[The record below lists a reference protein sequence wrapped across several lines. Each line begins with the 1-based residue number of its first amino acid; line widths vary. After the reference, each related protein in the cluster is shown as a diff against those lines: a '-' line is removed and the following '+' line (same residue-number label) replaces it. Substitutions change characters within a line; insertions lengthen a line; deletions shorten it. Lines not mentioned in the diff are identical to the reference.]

1 MSHIT
6 RVEDNI
12 LIDEDERG
20 HVRVWFQ
27 VFFRRELATDSMTAE
42 LISPFAPSQKQPI
55 QEV

>member
-27 VFFRRELATDSMTAE
+27 DFFRGELATDNMTAE
-42 LISPFAPSQKQPI
+42 LLSPFAPSQKQPI
-55 QEV
+55 QQV